1 MCQPEMKVFALI
13 GCFLMQTGECKS
25 CPLSM
30 VRPLL
35 FPCKRFPCPA
45 YRCYILLEKE
55 WGFPVVS
62 VRCCE
67 KLPESEVIADAFT
80 CSCQDFVFCRLTD
93 EIKIDVPKCI
103 PFDGD
108 GLDHTFDGTALEI
121 AVLLRTDL
129 NGISFQE
136 LPSCLFQRIRFIL
149 SHLLERGRRR
159 AHLLFQI
166 SEKEFV
172 GTVNPLRD
180 VLHRLCTDFFQVG
193 KPGDLF
199 ELREMFLQGIDVQR
213 FVI

>member
-1 MCQPEMKVFALI
+1 
-13 GCFLMQTGECKS
+13 
-25 CPLSM
+25 M

-55 WGFPVVS
+55 RGFPVVPI
-62 VRCCE
+62 RRCE

-93 EIKIDVPKCI
+93 EIKIEIPECI
-103 PFDGD
+103 PLDGD
-108 GLDHTFDGTALEI
+108 GFDRSLDAAAFEI
-121 AVLLRTDL
+121 AVLLRTDSD
-129 NGISFQE
+129 GISFQE
-136 LPSCLFQRIRFIL
+136 LPPCLLQRIRFIL
-149 SHLLERGRRR
+149 SHFLERGRRC

-199 ELREMFLQGIDVQR
+199 ELREMFCR
-213 FVI
+213 A